1 MIASHYAKKV
11 PWLKQLLSH
20 VDLDTRESA
29 ARLLGI
35 ASSNL
40 PIATSSDIIS
50 ELIATISRAQK
61 LRFVY
66 SQILVWLHFGC
77 IDFKGLSFEHLACVW
92 ANAFIVSIP
101 LL

>member
-1 MIASHYAKKV
+1 MIASHYARKV
-11 PWLKQLLSH
+11 PWIKQLLSH

-40 PIATSSDIIS
+40 PIDASSAIIS
-50 ELIATISRAQK
+50 ELIASVSGTQK
-61 LRFVY
+61 LRFVSLVEVFDLLPQMK
-66 SQILVWLHFGC
+66 SQR
-77 IDFKGLSFEHLACVW
+77 
-92 ANAFIVSIP
+92 